1 MTDFLIWIL
10 QHCGGFIV
18 YAGLALFFFVIL
30 ACILVGSW
38 IPADIDPLGPQAD
51 RKMAE
56 YLKKLQNPR
65 YDEDGDE

>member
-18 YAGLALFFFVIL
+18 FLGCVLFVIAFL
-30 ACILVGSW
+30 VIILVGSW

-65 YDEDGDE
+65 YDEDGDD

>member
-18 YAGLALFFFVIL
+18 FLGCVLFVIAFL
-30 ACILVGSW
+30 VIILMASW
-38 IPADIDPLGPQAD
+38 NPADIDPWGPHAQRD
-51 RKMAE
+51 MDE

-65 YDEDGDE
+65 YDEDGDD